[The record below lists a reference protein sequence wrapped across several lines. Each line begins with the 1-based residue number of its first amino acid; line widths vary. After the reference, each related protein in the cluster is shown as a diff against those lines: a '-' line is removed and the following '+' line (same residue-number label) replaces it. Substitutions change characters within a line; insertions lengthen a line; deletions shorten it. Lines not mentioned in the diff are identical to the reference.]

1 MDLPKVIPSEYVY
14 FVRHKF
20 SSAITTQLR
29 EKQLVAYN
37 YVDEYHEKI
46 QDYSEQS
53 RGLTQSFNVFRA
65 MMATGG
71 LVVIDYENPV
81 QFTIARLVPNQSSE
95 KKVALSREDGEGIY
109 KALDTI
115 EPKTFLYSKFP
126 LMAAVRPMMSTACSP
141 GRTFSQMARH
151 LYLGEPIEYGVDFM
165 HPSSVELMVET
176 FLRSDLVSDSIRLD
190 YTLLRTGK
198 TMPFVDIYGRS
209 LTGQKVF
216 AQVTNQSAPNEKVN
230 GFVDFVSANGVSI
243 LFSRDLECEH
253 PGLNQHFCL
262 DEIFKIL
269 WKHPTGKYQR
279 FLKELSGIDS

>member
-29 EKQLVAYN
+29 EKQVVAYN
-37 YVDEYHEKI
+37 YVDEYHEGI

-53 RGLTQSFNVFRA
+53 RGLTQSFNVFNS

-81 QFTIARLVPNQSSE
+81 QFTIARLIPNQLL
-95 KKVALSREDGEGIY
+95 KKIILSREVGDGVY
-109 KALDTI
+109 KALETI
-115 EPKTFLYSKFP
+115 DPKTFFYSKYP
-126 LMAAVRPMMSTACSP
+126 LMAAVRPMMSTACST
-141 GRTFSQMARH
+141 GRTFSQLARH
-151 LYLGEPIEYGVDFM
+151 LYLGEAIEYGVDFM

-216 AQVTNQSAPNEKVN
+216 AQVTNQSAPDEKVK
-230 GFVDFVSANGVSI
+230 GFVDFVSGNGVSI
-243 LFSRDLECEH
+243 LFSRDLENQH
-253 PGLNQHFCL
+253 PGLDHHFCL
-262 DEIFKIL
+262 DDIFKIL
-269 WKHPTGKYQR
+269 WEHPTGKYQC
-279 FLKELSGIDS
+279 FLKELSGVES